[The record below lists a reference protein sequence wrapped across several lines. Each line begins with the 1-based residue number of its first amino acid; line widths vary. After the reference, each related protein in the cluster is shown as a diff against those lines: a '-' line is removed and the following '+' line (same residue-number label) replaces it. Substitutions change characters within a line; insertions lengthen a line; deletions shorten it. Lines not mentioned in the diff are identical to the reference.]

1 MRENAS
7 DNMDLTQST
16 WMVRDLGQAASDV
29 LLLEDDSVIAGGWD
43 GAIKY
48 WSAEGDTIWGIETP
62 NRISCLT
69 IESDKL
75 YATSGLHLL
84 AIDLASGNI
93 DWQIQL
99 EGSAD
104 AVVVTEKC
112 VIASSS
118 VYDIEHN
125 DFLESA
131 IWSVSF
137 EGEVLETH
145 RMDERPWTLQLSGQN
160 AIAGLGR
167 PKSGWIKLESSGVI
181 NEQKEGWTTPTICS
195 SKTEPILFGRAD
207 GSVVDMDEAILHQMK
222 ESIAVLSNKKDI
234 LLTADDSGQVDALIS
249 NKLEWSR
256 TGNAVVGLEHGF
268 VHDDEVTIWIARW
281 NGAIGSLCVRNPTTG
296 DEIARM
302 EGERIHA
309 MSVNEKRIG
318 IATEGGQ
325 IMVWEQA
332 LFERRS
338 TQETPTEVVDDHRNS
353 MLAKLRALRK

>member
-7 DNMDLTQST
+7 GNMDLTQST
-16 WMVRDLGQAASDV
+16 WMVRDLEQAASDV

-69 IESDKL
+69 IEADKL

-84 AIDLASGNI
+84 KIDLTTGNI
-93 DWQIQL
+93 DWQIEL

-104 AVVVTEKC
+104 AVVVTKKC

-145 RMDERPWTLQLSGQN
+145 RIDERPWTLQLSELN
-160 AIAGLGR
+160 VIAGLGR
-167 PKSGWIKLESSGVI
+167 PKSGWIKLDENGDVI
-181 NEQKEGWTTPTICS
+181 EQKEGWNTPTICS
-195 SKTEPILFGRAD
+195 SKKPLLFGRAD
-207 GSVVDMDEAILHQMK
+207 GSVVNMDEYVLHEMK
-222 ESIAVLSNKKDI
+222 ESIAVLSSRGNS
-234 LLTADDSGQVDALIS
+234 LLAADDSGRVDLLS
-249 NKLEWSR
+249 SDELVWSK
-256 TGNAVVGLEHGF
+256 TGDAVVGLEHGF
-268 VHDDEVTIWIARW
+268 NHDGDTSIWIARW
-281 NGAIGSLCVRNPTTG
+281 NGAVGTVCVRNSSTG
-296 DEIARM
+296 DEIASMGGARV
-302 EGERIHA
+302 HA
-309 MSVNEKRIG
+309 ISVNERRVG

-325 IMVWEQA
+325 IMVWEQT
-332 LFERRS
+332 LFDRRS
-338 TQETPTEVVDDHRNS
+338 NQEKPAEEVDEHRNS

>member
-48 WSAEGDTIWGIETP
+48 WSAEGDTVWEIETP

-69 IESDKL
+69 TQSNKL

-84 AIDLASGNI
+84 KIDLKTGTI

-104 AVVVTEKC
+104 AVVITKKC

-137 EGEVLETH
+137 EGDVLETH
-145 RMDERPWTLQLSGQN
+145 RMDERPWTLELSEMDV
-160 AIAGLGR
+160 IAGLGR
-167 PKSGWIKLESSGVI
+167 PKSGWIKLGENGNI
-181 NEQKEGWTTPTICS
+181 IEQKEGWKTPTICS
-195 SKTEPILFGRAD
+195 TKSNPILFGRAD
-207 GSVVDMDEAILHQMK
+207 GSIVDMDETVLHEMK
-222 ESIAVLSNKKDI
+222 ESITVLSNRKNS
-234 LLTADDSGQVDALIS
+234 LLVADDSGRVDLLKSEAIL
-249 NKLEWSR
+249 WSK
-256 TGNAVVGLEHGF
+256 TGDSVVGLEHGF
-268 VHDDEVTIWIARW
+268 NHNGEETTWIVRW
-281 NGAIGSLCVRNPTTG
+281 NGAIGSVSVRNSSTG
-296 DEIARM
+296 DKIASM
-302 EGERIHA
+302 EGERVHA
-309 MSVNEKRIG
+309 LSVNEKRVS

-338 TQETPTEVVDDHRNS
+338 KQEKPAEQVDEHRNS

>member
-16 WMVRDLGQAASDV
+16 WMVRDLGQSASDV
-29 LLLEDDSVIAGGWD
+29 LLLEDNSVLAGGWD

-48 WSAEGDTIWGIETP
+48 WSAEGETIWEIATP

-69 IESDKL
+69 IKADKL

-84 AIDLASGNI
+84 KIDLKTGDI
-93 DWQIQL
+93 EWQLQL

-104 AVVVTEKC
+104 AVVVTNKC

-131 IWSVSF
+131 LWSISF
-137 EGEVLETH
+137 EGEFLETH
-145 RMDERPWTLQLSGQN
+145 RMDERSWTLQMSEERV
-160 AIAGLGR
+160 IAGLGR
-167 PKSGWIKLESSGVI
+167 PKNGWIKL
-181 NEQKEGWTTPTICS
+181 NENGTIDEQREGWGTPTICS
-195 SKTEPILFGRAD
+195 SNTKPILFGRAD
-207 GSVVDMDEAILHQMK
+207 GSVVDMDESVFHQMDD
-222 ESIAVLSNKKDI
+222 SIAVLSNQDGL
-234 LLTADDSGQVDALIS
+234 LLTADDSGRVDLLRS
-249 NKLEWSR
+249 GKVGWSK
-256 TGNAVVGLEHGF
+256 TGDAVVGLKHGF
-268 VHDDEVTIWIARW
+268 THNGEATTWIARW
-281 NGAIGSLCVRNPTTG
+281 NGSKGSMLVRNSSSG
-296 DEIARM
+296 DEIARL
-302 EGERIHA
+302 EGDRIHA
-309 MSVNEKRIG
+309 MSANEKRVG

-325 IMVWEQA
+325 IMVWEQT

-338 TQETPTEVVDDHRNS
+338 NQETPAEEVDEHRNS

>member
-1 MRENAS
+1 
-7 DNMDLTQST
+7 MDLTQST
-16 WMVRDLGQAASDV
+16 WMVRDLEQAASDV

-69 IESDKL
+69 IEADKL

-84 AIDLASGNI
+84 KIDLTTGNI
-93 DWQIQL
+93 HWQIEL

-104 AVVVTEKC
+104 AVVVTKKC

-145 RMDERPWTLQLSGQN
+145 RIDERPWTLQLSELN
-160 AIAGLGR
+160 VIAGLGR
-167 PKSGWIKLESSGVI
+167 PKSGWIKLDENGDVI
-181 NEQKEGWTTPTICS
+181 EQKEGWNTPTICS
-195 SKTEPILFGRAD
+195 SKKPLLFGRAD
-207 GSVVDMDEAILHQMK
+207 GSVVNMDEYVLHEMK
-222 ESIAVLSNKKDI
+222 ESIAVLSSRGNS
-234 LLTADDSGQVDALIS
+234 LLAADDSGRVDLLS
-249 NKLEWSR
+249 SDELVWSE
-256 TGNAVVGLEHGF
+256 TGDAVVGLEHGF
-268 VHDDEVTIWIARW
+268 NHDGDTSIWIARW
-281 NGAIGSLCVRNPTTG
+281 NGAVGTVCVRNSSTG
-296 DEIARM
+296 DEIASMDGARV
-302 EGERIHA
+302 HA
-309 MSVNEKRIG
+309 ISVNERRVG

-325 IMVWEQA
+325 IMVWEQT
-332 LFERRS
+332 LFGRRS
-338 TQETPTEVVDDHRNS
+338 NQEKPAEEVDEHRNS

>member
-1 MRENAS
+1 
-7 DNMDLTQST
+7 MDLTQST

-84 AIDLASGNI
+84 AIDLATGDI

-104 AVVVTEKC
+104 AVVVTAKC

-131 IWSVSF
+131 IWTVSF

-145 RMDERPWTLQLSGQN
+145 RMDERPWTLQLSKQN
-160 AIAGLGR
+160 VIAGLGR
-167 PKSGWIKLESSGVI
+167 PKSGWIKLDAQGTI
-181 NEQKEGWTTPTICS
+181 TEQKEGWDTPTICS

-207 GSVVDMDEAILHQMK
+207 GSVVDTVEGVLHQMT
-222 ESIAVLSNKKDI
+222 ESIAVLSNKDGI
-234 LLTADDSGQVDALIS
+234 LLTADDSGQVDLLVAEEIV
-249 NKLEWSR
+249 WSK
-256 TGNAVVGLEHGF
+256 TGDAVVGLEHGF
-268 VHDDEVTIWIARW
+268 VHDNEVTIWIARW
-281 NGAIGSLCVRNPTTG
+281 NGAVGSLCVRNPTTG
-296 DEIARM
+296 DEIASM
-302 EGERIHA
+302 KGERVHA
-309 MSVNEKRIG
+309 MSVNEKRVG

-325 IMVWEQA
+325 IMVWEQT

-338 TQETPTEVVDDHRNS
+338 TQETPTEEGDDHRNS

>member
-1 MRENAS
+1 MSENAS

-16 WMVRDLGQAASDV
+16 WMVRDLEQAVSDV

-48 WSAEGDTIWGIETP
+48 WSAEGDTVWSIETP

-84 AIDLASGNI
+84 KIDLKTGHI
-93 DWQIQL
+93 DWQIGL

-104 AVVVTEKC
+104 AVVVTQKC

-145 RMDERPWTLQLSGQN
+145 RMDERPWTLQLSELDV
-160 AIAGLGR
+160 IAGLGR
-167 PKSGWIKLESSGVI
+167 PKI
-181 NEQKEGWTTPTICS
+181 
-195 SKTEPILFGRAD
+195 GRAH
-207 GSVVDMDEAILHQMK
+207 V
-222 ESIAVLSNKKDI
+222 
-234 LLTADDSGQVDALIS
+234 
-249 NKLEWSR
+249 
-256 TGNAVVGLEHGF
+256 
-268 VHDDEVTIWIARW
+268 
-281 NGAIGSLCVRNPTTG
+281 
-296 DEIARM
+296 
-302 EGERIHA
+302 
-309 MSVNEKRIG
+309 
-318 IATEGGQ
+318 
-325 IMVWEQA
+325 
-332 LFERRS
+332 
-338 TQETPTEVVDDHRNS
+338 
-353 MLAKLRALRK
+353 

>member
-1 MRENAS
+1 MSENAS

-16 WMVRDLGQAASDV
+16 WMVRDLEQAASDV

-48 WSAEGDTIWGIETP
+48 WSAEGDTIWAIETP

-69 IESDKL
+69 IESEKL

-84 AIDLASGNI
+84 KIDLKTGII
-93 DWQIQL
+93 DWQIGL

-104 AVVVTEKC
+104 AVVVTKKC

-145 RMDERPWTLQLSGQN
+145 RMDERPWTLQLSELDV
-160 AIAGLGR
+160 IAGLGR
-167 PKSGWIKLESSGVI
+167 PKSGWIKL
-181 NEQKEGWTTPTICS
+181 NEGGEIIDQKEGWNTPTICS
-195 SKTEPILFGRAD
+195 SKTKPILFGRAD
-207 GSVVDMDEAILHQMK
+207 GSVVTMDETILHQMK
-222 ESIAVLSNKKDI
+222 DSIAAISNRGNS
-234 LLTADDSGQVDALIS
+234 LLTADDTGQVDLLAADEIV
-249 NKLEWSR
+249 WSK
-256 TGNAVVGLEHGF
+256 TGDAVVGLEHGF
-268 VHDDEVTIWIARW
+268 NHEGVSTAWIARW
-281 NGAIGSLCVRNPTTG
+281 NGAIGSVSVQNSSTG
-296 DEIARM
+296 EEIASMDGARV
-302 EGERIHA
+302 HA
-309 MSVNEKRIG
+309 ISVSQKRVG

-338 TQETPTEVVDDHRNS
+338 NQETSSEQVDEHRNS

>member
-16 WMVRDLGQAASDV
+16 WMVRDLEQAASDV
-29 LLLEDDSVIAGGWD
+29 LLLDDDSVIAGGWD

-48 WSAEGDTIWGIETP
+48 WSADGDTIWGIETP

-84 AIDLASGNI
+84 KIDLATGTI

-104 AVVVTEKC
+104 AVVVTKKC

-137 EGEVLETH
+137 DGEVLKTH
-145 RMDERPWTLQLSGQN
+145 RMDERPWTLQLSKMGV
-160 AIAGLGR
+160 IAGLGR
-167 PKSGWIKLESSGVI
+167 PKSGWIKLDDEGNI
-181 NEQKEGWTTPTICS
+181 IEQKEGWITPTICS
-195 SKTEPILFGRAD
+195 TKTEPILFGRAD
-207 GSVVDMDEAILHQMK
+207 GSVVGMDETILHEMK
-222 ESIAVLSNKKDI
+222 ESIAVLSKRGDG
-234 LLTADDSGQVDALIS
+234 LLVADDSGQVDLLNSKKIV
-249 NKLEWSR
+249 WSK
-256 TGNAVVGLEHGF
+256 TGHAVVGLEHGF
-268 VHDDEVTIWIARW
+268 NHGDDSTTWIARW
-281 NGAIGSLCVRNPTTG
+281 NGAVGSICVRNSSTG
-296 DEIARM
+296 DEIANM
-302 EGERIHA
+302 EGERVHA
-309 MSVNEKRIG
+309 ISVNEKRVS

-338 TQETPTEVVDDHRNS
+338 NQETSAEQVDEHRSS

>member
-16 WMVRDLGQAASDV
+16 WMVRDLEQAASDV

-48 WSAEGDTIWGIETP
+48 WSAEGDTIWAIETP

-84 AIDLASGNI
+84 KIDLKTGNI
-93 DWQIQL
+93 DWQIGL

-104 AVVVTEKC
+104 AVVVTKNR

-137 EGEVLETH
+137 EGEVIETH
-145 RMDERPWTLQLSGQN
+145 RMDERPWTLQLSELN
-160 AIAGLGR
+160 VVAGLGR
-167 PKSGWIKLESSGVI
+167 PKSGWIKLDGGGGI
-181 NEQKEGWTTPTICS
+181 IEQKEGWKTPTICS
-195 SKTEPILFGRAD
+195 SKTKPILFGRAD
-207 GSVVDMDEAILHQMK
+207 GSVVTMDETVLHEMK
-222 ESIAVLSNKKDI
+222 EAIATISNREKS
-234 LLTADDSGQVDALIS
+234 LLVADDSGQVDLVVSDQIV
-249 NKLEWSR
+249 WSK
-256 TGNAVVGLEHGF
+256 TGDAVVGLEHGF
-268 VHDDEVTIWIARW
+268 IHGGDTTTWIARW
-281 NGAIGSLCVRNPTTG
+281 NGAVGSVSVRNSSTG
-296 DEIARM
+296 DEVASM
-302 EGERIHA
+302 SGERVHA
-309 MSVNEKRIG
+309 ISVNEKRVG

-325 IMVWEQA
+325 IMIWEQA
-332 LFERRS
+332 LFDRRS
-338 TQETPTEVVDDHRNS
+338 NQETSADQGDEHRNS

>member
-16 WMVRDLGQAASDV
+16 WMVRDLEQAASDV

-69 IESDKL
+69 IEADKL

-84 AIDLASGNI
+84 KIDLKTGNI
-93 DWQIQL
+93 DWQIEL

-104 AVVVTEKC
+104 AVVVTKKC

-145 RMDERPWTLQLSGQN
+145 RMDERPWTLQLSELN
-160 AIAGLGR
+160 VIAGLGR
-167 PKSGWIKLESSGVI
+167 PKSGWIKLDGKGDVI
-181 NEQKEGWTTPTICS
+181 EQKEGWSTPTICS
-195 SKTEPILFGRAD
+195 SKKPLLFGRAD
-207 GSVVDMDEAILHQMK
+207 GSVVNMDENVLHEMK
-222 ESIAVLSNKKDI
+222 ESIAVLSSRGKS
-234 LLTADDSGQVDALIS
+234 LLAADDSGRVDLLS
-249 NKLEWSR
+249 SDELVWSK
-256 TGNAVVGLEHGF
+256 TGDAVVGLEHGF
-268 VHDDEVTIWIARW
+268 NHDGDATAWIARW
-281 NGAIGSLCVRNPTTG
+281 NGAVGSVCVRNSSTG
-296 DEIARM
+296 DEIASM
-302 EGERIHA
+302 DGERVHA
-309 MSVNEKRIG
+309 ISVNERRVG

-325 IMVWEQA
+325 IMVWEQT
-332 LFERRS
+332 LFDRRS
-338 TQETPTEVVDDHRNS
+338 NQEKPAEEVDEHRNS

>member
-1 MRENAS
+1 MSENAS

-16 WMVRDLGQAASDV
+16 WMVRDLEQAVSDV

-48 WSAEGDTIWGIETP
+48 WSAEGDTVWSIETP

-84 AIDLASGNI
+84 KIDLKTGHI
-93 DWQIQL
+93 DWQIGL

-104 AVVVTEKC
+104 AVVVTKKC

-145 RMDERPWTLQLSGQN
+145 RMDERPWTLQLSELDV
-160 AIAGLGR
+160 IAGLGR
-167 PKSGWIKLESSGVI
+167 PKSGWIKLDGNGDI
-181 NEQKEGWTTPTICS
+181 IEQKEGWTTPTICS
-195 SKTEPILFGRAD
+195 SKTMPVLFGRAD
-207 GSVVDMDEAILHQMK
+207 GSVVAMDETVLHEMK
-222 ESIAVLSNKKDI
+222 ESITAISIRGNS
-234 LLTADDSGQVDALIS
+234 LLAADDSGRIDLLIS
-249 NKLEWSR
+249 DKIVWSK
-256 TGNAVVGLEHGF
+256 TGDAVVGLEHGF
-268 VHDDEVTIWIARW
+268 PHNGDITTWIARW
-281 NGAIGSLCVRNPTTG
+281 NGAVGSVSVRNSSSG
-296 DEIARM
+296 NEIASM
-302 EGERIHA
+302 DGERVHA
-309 MSVNEKRIG
+309 ISVNEKRVG

-325 IMVWEQA
+325 IMIWEQA
-332 LFERRS
+332 LFDRRS
-338 TQETPTEVVDDHRNS
+338 NQETPAEQADEHRNS